1 VTGIVTALAPAKVN
15 LFLHILGRRPDGYH
29 ELQTLFQLIDLCDEL
44 QFEVIGD
51 GAITR
56 HTPDL
61 PLAAVPAEQ
70 DLVVRAARLLQQHAG
85 VQLGARI
92 TVRKRIPMG
101 GGLGGGSSDAACVL
115 RVLNR
120 LWATGLDEDALAA
133 LGLTLGADV
142 PFFVRGRNAFG
153 EGRGERLTPLETPAG
168 WFTVVHP
175 GISISTAAVFADPE
189 LTRDT
194 PALTMQPLDGPGLRN
209 DCEPVVRRRYPEV
222 GTAIDLLSRFAPAR
236 LSGTGACVF
245 ARFADRPAAAQ
256 AARAMPPVWTA
267 WVAEGLQRISD

>member
-1 VTGIVTALAPAKVN
+1 MTGVVTALAPAKVN

-29 ELQTLFQLIDLCDEL
+29 ELQTVFQLIDLCDEL
-44 QFEVIGD
+44 RFEVTAD
-51 GAITR
+51 GAISR
-56 HTPDL
+56 HTADL

-85 VQLGARI
+85 VSSGARI

-101 GGLGGGSSDAACVL
+101 GGLGGGSSDAACAL

-120 LWATGLDEDALAA
+120 LWSAGLDEDALAA

-142 PFFVRGRNAFG
+142 PFFVRGRNAWG
-153 EGRGERLTPLETPAG
+153 EGRGERLTPFETPAG

-175 GISISTAAVFADPE
+175 GVSIPTAGVFADPE

-194 PALTMQPLDGPGLRN
+194 PALTMQPLAASGLRN

-222 GTAIDLLSRFAPAR
+222 GAAIDLLSRFGEAR

-245 ARFADRPAAAQ
+245 ARFADRAAAAQ
-256 AARAMPPVWTA
+256 AASAMPPVWTA
-267 WVAEGLQRISD
+267 WVARGLQQIGD